1 MKTLILLMLLQHA
14 VISAKAGMVT
24 LSRGWVNL
32 DTSGHIGE
40 GNPLTTGSDSKVEI
54 LLRPDAY
61 LRMLDD
67 SEIVLECEDLYQ
79 LAVRLTKGDAIIDV
93 TRIDKKMPIRV
104 RVGNLETQIRKKGV
118 YLLQS
123 AGVSV
128 LNGELRLGPV
138 VKIKKGWMVSGSSTD
153 FRKVKFDKA
162 ETHPL
167 VEWNARRSKELNER
181 TSSNTRLR
189 KPTIYPGT
197 TRLIPFQR

>member
-24 LSRGWVNL
+24 LSHGWVNL
-32 DTSGHIGE
+32 DTNGHIGE
-40 GNPLTTGSDSKVEI
+40 GNPLTTGSDSKAET
-54 LLRPDAY
+54 LLRPDSY

-67 SEIVLECEDLYQ
+67 SEIVLECEDLDQ

-104 RVGNLETQIRKKGV
+104 RVGDLETQIRKKGV
-118 YLLQS
+118 YLLQND
-123 AGVSV
+123 GVSV
-128 LNGELRLGPV
+128 LNGELRLGPG
-138 VKIKKGWMVSGSSTD
+138 VKIKKGWKVSGSNGD
-153 FRKVKFDKA
+153 FRKMKFEKA

-181 TSSNTRLR
+181 TSSTPRLR
-189 KPTIYPGT
+189 QPTIYPGT
-197 TRLIPFQR
+197 TRRIPFQR